1 MFMSHMSS
9 NSGGGALLLSQQF
22 SPILCGEK
30 EIVKGRLL
38 QIKAKLE
45 NILMISLNIYAPTKQ
60 MKE

>member
-38 QIKAKLE
+38 QTKAKLE
-45 NILMISLNIYAPTKQ
+45 NILMTF
-60 MKE
+60 